1 MGYFNSQI
9 ITKSGAEL
17 LAKASAGKKIVFD
30 KMYTGSGQYTVKEIA
45 ELLNATDLKEP
56 QQSFAI
62 SSCDQE
68 HEQIRLRATISNNGL
83 QKGYDITEI
92 GLYAKED
99 GKESVLVAISIY
111 TDNKPTH
118 LPQFEDTPVEIYVSN
133 VLAFSGDGNFS
144 IEYRSDVY
152 VTTQEFREEID
163 KCALQD
169 NLDMHVN
176 DQESHVTP
184 EERKGWNKAK
194 KHAEST
200 HARADATKAEKSTTN
215 GNIKINGTETTVY
228 THPSGTNPHGT
239 TKNDV
244 GLGNVDNTADAN
256 KSVKYATSAGS
267 ADAVAWSNVSG
278 KPAIPESG
286 DYSSDNTEALLKKVM
301 GLTPRMGSARFTKDT
316 HVGNTWWNFF
326 YIPHRTGVGED
337 NGDYGTLLLFP
348 MAVDSTSYIV
358 RAGRGGV
365 VTSLSS
371 IITSSNIS
379 SQSVNSA
386 TTVNGHTVKSD
397 VPENAVFTDTVY
409 DDTEVQKRI
418 SDNGYGEVAGGKN
431 LLNHNIIDSKIKNC
445 SVLFKNDTFYVTNK
459 GSYSYFVLSVP
470 TIVGKSYTV
479 TIKDWSDYSYRCIAS
494 VSDLSDNTL
503 VSMVITDATLSMTF
517 TAVGTESLIHIS
529 PNNTANEMSNTI
541 TFKCMLEE
549 GSVETDY
556 EPYFPS
562 NKMLAE
568 EKADK
573 SETTVNLLNPT
584 LQTTISNGVT
594 CTSNGD
600 GTYTFNGTATAE
612 ATFIVQIIGNI
623 VEKYANK
630 DLWLVGC
637 PKNGSMNTYRQH
649 FWGEGQEMM
658 FDTGSGTKFRIENT
672 TKNANIAI
680 IIEAGVTVDNIV
692 FKPMITTNL
701 DATYDDFVPYT
712 GSTGQINSDVADIQ
726 SALDGKAASSH
737 THTKSQITD
746 LPEYEEGIW
755 TPTFS
760 VGGAGLSGS
769 TGNCVY
775 KKIGNVVHV
784 QAYAKISGGGSMVS
798 VGGFPYRIETSG
810 DSSYGSLQSTPIQCY
825 IGNATTP
832 NQLVSFN
839 GSSSVFIPSV
849 NVSNNTPLIINGY
862 YFTDE

>member
-9 ITKSGAEL
+9 ITKAGAEL

-118 LPQFEDTPVEIYVSN
+118 LPQFEDTLVEIYVSN

-163 KCALQD
+163 RYALQD
-169 NLDMHVN
+169 NLDTHVN

-200 HARADATKAEKSTTN
+200 HARADATKVEKSTTN

-267 ADAVAWSNVSG
+267 ADAVAWSDVSG
-278 KPAIPESG
+278 KPSTYSPSSHTHSYLPLSG
-286 DYSSDNTEALLKKVM
+286 GTVTGDVTVTGILKGENDGHTNHALLLGHNAQDYTNFYEYG
-301 GLTPRMGSARFTKDT
+301 GLFQ
-316 HVGNTWWNFF
+316 F
-326 YIPHRTGVGED
+326 YKSQ
-337 NGDYGTLLLFP
+337 NGTDTLLGKIS
-348 MAVDSTSYIV
+348 VD
-358 RAGRGGV
+358 GWEGK
-365 VTSLSS
+365 
-371 IITSSNIS
+371 
-379 SQSVNSA
+379 
-386 TTVNGHTVKSD
+386 VNGHTVNAD
-397 VPENAVFTDTVY
+397 VPSDAKFTDTNTWRPQP
-409 DDTEVQKRI
+409 DWNAI
-418 SDNGYGEVAGGKN
+418 SGDAAIKNKPTLGNASSKTVRTLSAVGDSNWKESAIDQGYVPDMNFIAYWNGAWNSAGGSN
-431 LLNHNIIDSKIKNC
+431 LAHCIKGP
-445 SVLFKNDTFYVTNK
+445 F
-459 GSYSYFVLSVP
+459 G
-470 TIVGKSYTV
+470 
-479 TIKDWSDYSYRCIAS
+479 
-494 VSDLSDNTL
+494 
-503 VSMVITDATLSMTF
+503 
-517 TAVGTESLIHIS
+517 TAA
-529 PNNTANEMSNTI
+529 TANREDFAAARHIHSNYI
-541 TFKCMLEE
+541 T
-549 GSVETDY
+549 
-556 EPYFPS
+556 
-562 NKMLAE
+562 
-568 EKADK
+568 
-573 SETTVNLLNPT
+573 
-584 LQTTISNGVT
+584 
-594 CTSNGD
+594 
-600 GTYTFNGTATAE
+600 
-612 ATFIVQIIGNI
+612 
-623 VEKYANK
+623 
-630 DLWLVGC
+630 
-637 PKNGSMNTYRQH
+637 
-649 FWGEGQEMM
+649 
-658 FDTGSGTKFRIENT
+658 RIT
-672 TKNANIAI
+672 PDMVKNAL
-680 IIEAGVTVDNIV
+680 GT
-692 FKPMITTNL
+692 L
-701 DATYDDFVPYT
+701 
-712 GSTGQINSDVADIQ
+712 
-726 SALDGKAASSH
+726 
-737 THTKSQITD
+737 

-760 VGGAGLSGS
+760 VGAAGLSGS

-832 NQLVSFN
+832 KQLVSFN
-839 GSSSVFIPSV
+839 GSSSVVIPSV